1 MSDRPSGVTAV
12 TENGLRI
19 PCEVTPD
26 GMDKDGYPKF
36 RITAEVDWRRFQIT
50 RIEVTHWPDGT
61 ALALQLDGARQDEA
75 ARYSDRIQW
84 IDLESDA

>member
-1 MSDRPSGVTAV
+1 MSDRPCGVTAV

-19 PCEVTPD
+19 PCEVKPD

-50 RIEVTHWPDGT
+50 RIEVKHWPDGT
-61 ALALQLDGARQDEA
+61 ALALVLPHSRPDEA
-75 ARYSDRIQW
+75 WRYSDRIQW
-84 IDLESDA
+84 IDLHADS